1 MQSNLSKR
9 VNEMLVLGV
18 LDDDAAHGYQIALR
32 VEERTGGR
40 FSFQHG
46 TLYPILHRLEK
57 QGRVEGAW
65 DQGGRRRKTYRITPA
80 GREALRA
87 DVKSLREEV
96 GALFELVEGADH
108 VAA

>member
-9 VNEMLVLGV
+9 VNEMLVLAV

-57 QGRVEGAW
+57 HGRVKGEW
-65 DQGGRRRKTYRITPA
+65 DAGGRRRKTYRITKE
-80 GREALRA
+80 GKSALHA
-87 DVKSLREEV
+87 DAASLREEV
-96 GALFELVEGADH
+96 GALFALVEGADD

>member
-9 VNEMLVLGV
+9 VNELLVLAV
-18 LDDDAAHGYQIALR
+18 LDDDHAHGYQIALR

-57 QGRVEGAW
+57 EGRVAGAW
-65 DQGGRRRKTYRITPA
+65 DEGGRRRKTYRITA
-80 GREALRA
+80 EGRASLKRDVAELRDA
-87 DVKSLREEV
+87 F
-96 GALFELVEGADH
+96 GALFDLLDGVDH

>member
-9 VNEMLVLGV
+9 VNELLVLGV
-18 LDDDAAHGYQIALR
+18 LGDGHAHGYQIALR
-32 VEERTGGR
+32 VVERTGGR

-57 QGRVEGAW
+57 VGRVAGVWE
-65 DQGGRRRKTYRITPA
+65 DVGRRRKTYRITAA
-80 GREALRA
+80 GRISLAA
-87 DVKSLREEV
+87 DASSLRDEF
-96 GALFELVEGADH
+96 GALFALLDGIGD

>member
-9 VNEMLVLGV
+9 VNELLVLAV
-18 LDDDAAHGYQIALR
+18 LDDDRAHGYQIALR

-57 QGRVEGAW
+57 EGRVAGAW
-65 DQGGRRRKTYRITPA
+65 DAGGRRRKTYRITAA
-80 GREALRA
+80 GRDSLKRDVATLRDEFGTLFALL
-87 DVKSLREEV
+87 DGV
-96 GALFELVEGADH
+96 GD